1 MFSLTKKTEYGLLAL
16 IHLSGLETGRLANVS
31 EIARSTAIPKELLA
45 KILSELVKADLA
57 VSFPGP
63 TGGFRLGKDASII
76 SLAEILQ
83 ALENKTG
90 LMECVSKNG
99 NCHKLEN
106 CDIRSPMVRLNSKFS
121 RILRDTK
128 LVDFMPLP
136 AIKGNPFPV
145 VAETVKEND
154 R

>member
-76 SLAEILQ
+76 SLARAPASPETAAILTNP
-83 ALENKTG
+83 ESS
-90 LMECVSKNG
+90 MS
-99 NCHKLEN
+99 
-106 CDIRSPMVRLNSKFS
+106 MVAPDSS
-121 RILRDTK
+121 
-128 LVDFMPLP
+128 
-136 AIKGNPFPV
+136 
-145 VAETVKEND
+145 
-154 R
+154 